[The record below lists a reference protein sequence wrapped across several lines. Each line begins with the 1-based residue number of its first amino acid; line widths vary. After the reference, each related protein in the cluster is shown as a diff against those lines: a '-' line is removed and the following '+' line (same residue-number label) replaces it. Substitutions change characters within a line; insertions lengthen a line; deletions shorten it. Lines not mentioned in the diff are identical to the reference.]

1 MDTRSL
7 SILAIFRYGQTLLF
21 VVEEPRPYT
30 GFEPVITPFER
41 YFTTKLLE
49 DKRLDEGST
58 TQTWAHI
65 HLYTAPKLL
74 KEVKSSFGTMA
85 IRAGN
90 GAFEVD

>member
-1 MDTRSL
+1 M
-7 SILAIFRYGQTLLF
+7 
-21 VVEEPRPYT
+21 
-30 GFEPVITPFER
+30 ITFLR
-41 YFTTKLLE
+41 ALGMVCLTTWLLE

-58 TQTWAHI
+58 IKTWAHI

-85 IRAGN
+85 IRAGS